1 MGRVALAV
9 SVALAL
15 LFTVAGPSSA
25 FQCPKLIKQVN
36 DEAGNRLDDAGF
48 SARQLAEDAEALHK
62 AGKHAEAEA
71 KAKEAM
77 KQLGFRDWVHGGPR
91 RPPIQTRRGS
101 RALIEPRSTMSAS
114 ESISVGSAL
123 RITTPAPASFATG
136 TTPAIG

>member
-1 MGRVALAV
+1 VANFISKSKGVTSMGRVALAV
-9 SVALAL
+9 SVALAV

-77 KQLGFRDWVHGGPR
+77 KQLG
-91 RPPIQTRRGS
+91 I
-101 RALIEPRSTMSAS
+101 
-114 ESISVGSAL
+114 
-123 RITTPAPASFATG
+123 
-136 TTPAIG
+136 